1 MSYVSDVTKNH
12 DSLTA
17 TISLRTT
24 DLSQLHDLGAET
36 KIDPFSRSLLMKGS
50 LFLLFTP
57 GLLDLLS
64 VFSSSSTIPI
74 LSQSFASA
82 LRGPSLLRIVQAFSV
97 TTTFTHRLP
106 SAVMASTI
114 ATDVTMN
121 PLLQYSSGALP
132 KFASMVVLK
141 KEEGRD
147 DEEDGIVS
155 FLTPSVEDSIK
166 RLTTEWSSLE
176 ESLSK
181 KLEAKDAEIAYDD
194 VVPVLERIQY
204 PISYIWG
211 IAGHLNGVRNS
222 PGLRTVYEA
231 NQPVVV
237 QTISKFQQ
245 SQPLYNALLQIQ
257 KQDTG
262 TLTAEQ
268 RRAVELS
275 IRSMKLGG
283 VGLEDPQHKERFNE
297 IKQRLASLSN
307 TFSNNV
313 LDATKA
319 FSLTVTDKEQL
330 KGVPQSAMNLWSMTH
345 KSWLQQQKEDDS
357 NVSAEEGPWRIT
369 LDMPSYLAVMQHVSD
384 RTIRETVYRVFI
396 TRASEFTSSSDTCD
410 SVTEAVGSSEE
421 GADKQVDG
429 KNNIPLIYEIL
440 NLKQEMAKM
449 LGYPNYAEMSLASK
463 MAPSIQSVTELAD
476 LIAKTALPA
485 AQKELDE
492 ITSFAREKGGISS
505 SEEKLQP
512 WDVSFWSERL
522 KESKFEITEEETR
535 PYFALP
541 AVLKGMFALVERL
554 FNVRVVEADAGEVEV
569 WHEDVQFFKV
579 YDKSTNEQMAG
590 FYLDPYSRPENKR
603 GGAWMDVCI
612 GKSAA
617 CNNPIPVAY
626 LTCNGSPPVRSIQQP
641 SLMTFREVETLFHE
655 FGHGLQHMLT
665 TVSVGDVAG
674 INGVEWDAVE
684 LPSQFM
690 ENWCYDRPTVYG
702 FARHWETGTALPE
715 DMFEKLK
722 AQKTYN
728 AGMMAC
734 RQLLFGQL
742 DLELHAKYDPSQGEA
757 GAESIFAVHRRMAEQ
772 YTPYSPP
779 LPEDRFLC
787 SFSHIF
793 AGGYAAGYYS
803 YKWAEVMSADAFGA
817 FEETIEDEEQV
828 QAVGRRFRDTVLSLG
843 GSVDPMTVFRSFR
856 GREPNPEALLR
867 HNGLIATA

>member
-1 MSYVSDVTKNH
+1 MKVT
-12 DSLTA
+12 
-17 TISLRTT
+17 
-24 DLSQLHDLGAET
+24 
-36 KIDPFSRSLLMKGS
+36 LL
-50 LFLLFTP
+50 LLLAP
-57 GLLDLLS
+57 GLLDLLD
-64 VFSSSSTIPI
+64 VFSSSTIPI
-74 LSQSFASA
+74 LSRSFASA
-82 LRGPSLLRIVQAFSV
+82 VRGPSFLRIVQAFSV
-97 TTTFTHRLP
+97 STSLTHRLP
-106 SAVMASTI
+106 SAVMASTT
-114 ATDVTMN
+114 ATEVTVN
-121 PLLQYSSGALP
+121 PLLQYSSGSLP

-141 KEEGRD
+141 KEEGQE

-155 FLTPSVEDSIK
+155 FLTPAVEESLQ
-166 RLTTEWSSLE
+166 RLNSEWTSLE
-176 ESLSK
+176 ETLSK
-181 KLEAKDAEIAYDD
+181 KLEAKDAAIAYDD

-211 IAGHLNGVRNS
+211 LAGHLNGVRNS

-257 KQDTG
+257 ERDADS
-262 TLTAEQ
+262 LLPEQ

-283 VGLEDPQHKERFNE
+283 VGLEDPKQKERFNE

-330 KGVPQSAMNLWSMTH
+330 KGVPQSAMTLWSMAH
-345 KSWLQQQKEDDS
+345 KTWLQQQKEDDS
-357 NVSAEEGPWRIT
+357 SVTAEDGPWRIT

-384 RTIRETVYRVFI
+384 RTIRETVYRAFI
-396 TRASEFTSSSDTCD
+396 TRASEFTSDTCD
-410 SVTEAVGSSEE
+410 SAAEAKAASGES
-421 GADKQVDG
+421 ADKPTVG

-440 NLKQEMAKM
+440 KLKQEMAQM

-476 LIAKTALPA
+476 LIVKTALPA
-485 AQKELDE
+485 AQKELEE
-492 ITSFAREKGGISS
+492 ITAFAREKDGLPP

-541 AVLKGMFALVERL
+541 AVLQGMFALVERL
-554 FNVRVVEADAGEVEV
+554 FNVRVVEAAAGEVEV

-626 LTCNGSPPVRSIQQP
+626 LTCNGSPPVRSNQQP

-665 TVSVGDVAG
+665 SVTVGDVAG

-690 ENWCYDRPTVYG
+690 ENWCYDRPTIYG
-702 FARHWETGTALPE
+702 FARHWETEEALPE

-742 DLELHAKYDPSQGEA
+742 DLELHSKYDPSQGGDA

-772 YTPYSPP
+772 YTPYSLP

-817 FEETIEDEEQV
+817 FEEAEEDEV
-828 QAVGRRFRDTVLSLG
+828 PAVGRRFRDTVLSLG
-843 GSVDPMTVFRSFR
+843 GSVDPMTVFRAFR

-867 HNGLIATA
+867 HNGLVATA